1 MCTIV
6 IWGINVSDK
15 ISLHEFNMR
24 EATLQDLAVLV
35 RHRRVMFVE
44 ATGAKG
50 DKELDAM
57 DEGYQRHIQK
67 SLPQDTFKAW
77 IIETKESKIAASGG
91 ITVYEQPP
99 RPQDETLRYVY
110 VHSIYSEP
118 EYRRRGIARKILT
131 TIVDYCRDKKFKT
144 LTLHAVE
151 ASKSLYESFGFKPTT
166 EMRMFL

>member
-1 MCTIV
+1 M
-6 IWGINVSDK
+6 SDK
-15 ISLHEFNMR
+15 ISVNEFNMR
-24 EATLQDLAVLV
+24 EATLDDLTVLV

-50 DKELDAM
+50 DKELDIM
-57 DEGYQRHIQK
+57 DHGYQRHIQK
-67 SLPQDTFKAW
+67 SLPIDTFKAW
-77 IIETKESKIAASGG
+77 IIETKEGKIAASGG

-110 VHSIYSEP
+110 VHSIYTEP
-118 EYRRRGIARKILT
+118 EYRRQGIARKMLN
-131 TIVDYCRDKKFKT
+131 TIIEYCREKKFKT

>member
-1 MCTIV
+1 
-6 IWGINVSDK
+6 
-15 ISLHEFNMR
+15 MR
-24 EATLQDLAVLV
+24 EATLDDLTSLV

-50 DKELDAM
+50 DKELAAM
-57 DEGYQRHIQK
+57 DEGYRRHIQK
-67 SLPQDTFKAW
+67 SLPTNIFKAW
-77 IIETKESKIAASGG
+77 IIENREGKIAASGG

-110 VHSIYSEP
+110 VHSIYTEP
-118 EYRRRGIARKILT
+118 EYRRLGLARKLLE
-131 TIVDYCRDKKFKT
+131 TIVDYCREQKFKT

>member
-15 ISLHEFNMR
+15 MNLHEFNMR
-24 EATLQDLAVLV
+24 QATLHDLSVLV

-57 DEGYQRHIQK
+57 DKGYQRHIQK
-67 SLPQDTFKAW
+67 SLPIDTFKAW
-77 IIETKESKIAASGG
+77 IIETKEGKIAASGG

-110 VHSIYSEP
+110 VHSIYTEP
-118 EYRRRGIARKILT
+118 EYRRRGIARKMLN
-131 TIVDYCRDKKFKT
+131 TIVNYCRDKKFKT

-151 ASKSLYESFGFKPTT
+151 ASKPLYESFGFKPTT

>member
-1 MCTIV
+1 VSNRKNLQNFTI
-6 IWGINVSDK
+6 
-15 ISLHEFNMR
+15 R
-24 EATLQDLAVLV
+24 EATLKDLAILV
-35 RHRRVMFVE
+35 RHRRIMFVE

-57 DEGYQRHIQK
+57 DEGYQKHIQK
-67 SLPQDTFKAW
+67 SLPMG
-77 IIETKESKIAASGG
+77 KIAASGG

-110 VHSIYSEP
+110 VHSVYTEP

-131 TIVDYCRDKKFKT
+131 TIVDYCRKNKFKT

-151 ASKSLYESFGFKPTT
+151 ASKPLYESFGFKPTT
-166 EMRMFL
+166 EMRLFL

>member
-1 MCTIV
+1 V
-6 IWGINVSDK
+6 PDK
-15 ISLHEFNMR
+15 MSFDDFNIR
-24 EATLQDLAVLV
+24 QATLQDLAVLV

-44 ATGAKG
+44 ATGAKA

-57 DEGYQRHIQK
+57 GEGYSRHIQK
-67 SLPQDTFKAW
+67 SLPTGNFKAW
-77 IIETKESKIAASGG
+77 IIETKEHKIAASGG

-110 VHSIYSEP
+110 VHSIYTEP
-118 EYRRRGIARKILT
+118 EFRRRGIARKILT

-151 ASKSLYESFGFKPTT
+151 ASRPLYESFGFKPTT